1 MASRA
6 PLVRYSPQRNSEF
19 LRCYWRA
26 NQSGTLTDSALPT
39 KTYTQNS
46 LNLVAVPL
54 TPPWKFILKNCLQAV
69 SEGDITA
76 VSAPISTQTIDFSFC
91 IRFFVETLGAPVSTM
106 ILFTNGTKNTDGYTL
121 QIVNN
126 SGSFDLELYD
136 EAGKTAN
143 SLGSAVTEGQW
154 YTLGLRVNFSQRMNV
169 WLDGTQIAEINV
181 NLTAPTSST
190 FWFGGGPGNTGSPFL
205 GYMSEFI
212 FYDTSLPTS
221 YFTNISPNS
230 VFAGK

>member
-1 MASRA
+1 MASRT
-6 PLVRYSPQRNSEF
+6 PLVRYSPQRDSAS
-19 LRCYWRA
+19 LRCYWRG
-26 NQSGTLTDSALPT
+26 NQSSTIRDSALPT

-46 LNLVAVPL
+46 LNLVTVPL
-54 TPPWKFILKNCLQAV
+54 TPPWKFILQSCLQAT

-76 VSAPISTQTIDFSFC
+76 VSAPISSQTLDFSFC
-91 IRFFVETLGAPVSTM
+91 IRFFVETLGAPVTTM

-126 SGSFDLELYD
+126 AGSFDLELYD
-136 EAGKTAN
+136 EAGR
-143 SLGSAVTEGQW
+143 SSYSFGSAVVEGQW
-154 YTLGLRVNFSQRMNV
+154 YTLGVRVNSSRRMNV
-169 WLDGTQIAEINV
+169 WLNGAEIAQIDV
-181 NLTAPTSST
+181 NLTAPTTST

-221 YFTNISPNS
+221 YFTNISTSN